1 MRNAI
6 TFLHDRF
13 IVTIVSL
20 AQTRSLQYRV
30 YLEMSLVFVNHANF
44 DSKHWIY
51 VDHSLYEEK
60 EMKKLMSYDL
70 TLT

>member
-1 MRNAI
+1 
-6 TFLHDRF
+6 
-13 IVTIVSL
+13 
-20 AQTRSLQYRV
+20 
-30 YLEMSLVFVNHANF
+30 MSLVFVNHANF

-60 EMKKLMSYDL
+60 EMKKLISYDL